1 MALPEHLQSKIAK
14 PMTPL
19 PAPGPSGL
27 VEHSIP
33 STPTAP
39 VKPVEVVT
47 PGSTMLLGPT
57 GTGKTDSILTLL
69 DAGLE
74 VFVCVTE
81 GNGVESLIK
90 GMRRRSD
97 QGKPVDVSRLHWNHC
112 RPTNMDIKAM
122 INSADQLNRKSVGDM
137 QKVDSPAILEK
148 AKYRTYIRMLEQIQN
163 FRCDRTGKTYGDVTE
178 WGPDRAFVIDSMSGI
193 NLMMTQ
199 LQIGNRGTLTLP
211 DYNVCQI
218 TLENLIVTLCSC
230 SCFFVL
236 VGHLEME
243 KDPLTGKISAMASS
257 IGQKLAPKLPVHFS
271 DVVRAKREGIKFMWA
286 NVDAE
291 ADITLKARNLP
302 WSDKLDPTFVPIIRQ
317 YHLDKEFAAS
327 QKDGYEA

>member
-1 MALPEHLQSKIAK
+1 MALPEHLQKKIAK

-33 STPTAP
+33 SVPSAPT
-39 VKPVEVVT
+39 KPVDIVT

-74 VFVCVTE
+74 VFVCSTE

-90 GMRRRSD
+90 GMRRRELL
-97 QGKPVDVSRLHWNHC
+97 GKPVDLSRLHWNHC
-112 RPTNMDIKAM
+112 RPTNMDIEAM
-122 INSADQLNRKSVGDM
+122 IRSADQLNRKSVGDM
-137 QKVDSPAILEK
+137 QKQDSPAILEK
-148 AKYRTYIRMLEQIQN
+148 AKYRTYIKMLEQVQN
-163 FRCDRTGKTYGDVTE
+163 FQCNRTGQFYGDVTE

-218 TLENLIVTLCSC
+218 TLENLFVTLCSC

-236 VGHLEME
+236 TGHLEME
-243 KDPLTGKISAMASS
+243 KDQLSGKISAMASS
-257 IGQKLAPKLPVHFS
+257 IGQKLAPRLPIHFS
-271 DVVRAKREGIKFMWA
+271 DVVRARREGTKFFWT
-286 NVDAE
+286 NVDPE
-291 ADITLKARNLP
+291 ADATLKARNLP
-302 WSDKLDPTFVPIIRQ
+302 WSDKLEPSFVPIVNQ
-317 YHLDKEFAAS
+317 YHLDFEFAAS
-327 QKDGYEA
+327 QKDGFEA